1 MNICG
6 MEIPDN
12 ANVEF
17 FGSPLGLN
25 LSRVARL
32 NMRNNGTKAMIHVTE
47 FTSGLKDFEEND
59 LLNGVICK
67 IKFIERIN
75 QDKSMN
81 QDKGELLAEIISGEF
96 KGTILFLKLDK
107 EGWDVLKKD
116 L

>member
-1 MNICG
+1 MNIRG
-6 MEIPDN
+6 IEIPDN

-17 FGSPLGLN
+17 FGSPLGLD

-32 NMRNNGTKAMIHVTE
+32 YARNNGTSAMIHVTE
-47 FTSGLKDFEEND
+47 FTSGLEDFEEND
-59 LLNGVICK
+59 PLNGVICK
-67 IKFIERIN
+67 IKFIERMN

-81 QDKGELLAEIISGEF
+81 QDKEELLAEIISGEF

-107 EGWDVLKKD
+107 EGWYVFKKD